1 MGNTTNRQ
9 YTYQQYY
16 NAIKYDKNFNF
27 NKIDFTLLNPY
38 EVLEVKKNFT
48 WNELKESYK
57 QTALLTHPDKEGG
70 NRIVFNF
77 VTECFKILAEEYKSR
92 NANKS
97 FVDLKNEAKV
107 AFQSHNREENIPAPI
122 TGDNFN
128 EKFNKTF
135 DMCKIEDDEQD
146 FGYGDT
152 MVESTKVR
160 EDFSQTNFFEN
171 KKFDNSSFN
180 SLFNKNTP
188 PPPKQ
193 LTKYKEPEPMIL
205 AKTISF
211 TEIGGKKPDDYS
223 SGIERSS
230 KNDLIYAD
238 YKIAY
243 NNVRLVDEESLV
255 KSMKDF
261 KNVEDYEM
269 YRESRLKKGL
279 TSKEKQYFEQK
290 KLKEEQEEYER
301 LERIKQNDIKI
312 KLNNDRASRL
322 FIR

>member
-27 NKIDFTLLNPY
+27 NKIDFSLLNPY

-107 AFQSHNREENIPAPI
+107 AFQSYNRDENIPAPI

-135 DMCKIEDDEQD
+135 DMCKIEDEEQD

-160 EDFSQTNFFEN
+160 EDFTQTNFFEN

-188 PPPKQ
+188 APPKQ

-205 AKTISF
+205 SKTISF

-223 SGIERSS
+223 SGVEKSC
-230 KNDLIYAD
+230 KNNLIYAD

-243 NNVRLVDEESLV
+243 KNVRLVDEESLV

-290 KLKEEQEEYER
+290 KLREEQEEYER
-301 LERIKQNDIKI
+301 LERIKQNDLKI

>member
-1 MGNTTNRQ
+1 MS
-9 YTYQQYY
+9 
-16 NAIKYDKNFNF
+16 
-27 NKIDFTLLNPY
+27 
-38 EVLEVKKNFT
+38 
-48 WNELKESYK
+48 ES
-57 QTALLTHPDKEGG
+57 
-70 NRIVFNF
+70 
-77 VTECFKILAEEYKSR
+77 S
-92 NANKS
+92 
-97 FVDLKNEAKV
+97 
-107 AFQSHNREENIPAPI
+107 
-122 TGDNFN
+122 
-128 EKFNKTF
+128 
-135 DMCKIEDDEQD
+135 
-146 FGYGDT
+146 
-152 MVESTKVR
+152 KVR
-160 EDFSQTNFFEN
+160 EDFSQSNLFNN
-171 KKFDNSSFN
+171 KKFDTGTFN
-180 SLFNKNTP
+180 NIFNKYTP
-188 PPPKQ
+188 PAPSSK

-223 SGIERSS
+223 SGVERSS

-301 LERIKQNDIKI
+301 LERIKQNDLKI